1 MPHRPLQ
8 GPDGLFNVSRQPRF
22 LVDSSTVGWE
32 GAYFT
37 DIRAAEEGTVDHGHT
52 RFCIQHSSVP
62 VRARALRRDAVW
74 TTINPGLG
82 IWQPGDEQCFD
93 WQGGGSR
100 QFLFVEP
107 ERVEQILDCPPGLRR
122 LRHNETLA
130 SPLAE
135 MILRALVCDLHDGS
149 PAGALVGDGLIVA
162 LIAHLRGAD
171 PGSQQGGGLAPVV
184 RKRVLAY
191 MDERLACTVT
201 LAELAAVARTS
212 VRHFGRAF
220 HSSTGCS
227 PHQYLL
233 RQRVERA
240 KALLAEGRMPLS
252 EIAQS
257 VGFAD
262 QSQFTR
268 TFKRQAGTTP
278 ASYRAMAGF
287 DQPGPKRQDG
297 QSPVP

>member
-1 MPHRPLQ
+1 MHHRPLS

-22 LVDSSTVGWE
+22 LADSCAVGWE

-37 DIRAAEEGTVDHGHT
+37 DIRAADEGTVDHGHT
-52 RFCIQHSSVP
+52 RFCMQHTAVP
-62 VRARALRRDAVW
+62 VRARALRRGAVW
-74 TTINPGLG
+74 STMKPGLG
-82 IWQPGDEQCFD
+82 IWHPGDEQCFD

-107 ERVEQILDCPPGLRR
+107 ERVAQILESPPGLRR
-122 LRHNETLA
+122 LRHNETFA

-135 MILRALVCDLHDGS
+135 MIVRALVCDLHDGS

-162 LIAHLRGAD
+162 LIAHLRGDD
-171 PGSQQGGGLAPVV
+171 PGAHQGGGLAPVV
-184 RKRVLAY
+184 RKRVLAHI
-191 MDERLACTVT
+191 DECLASPVT
-201 LAELAAVARTS
+201 LTELAALAHTS
-212 VRHFGRAF
+212 VRHFCRAF
-220 HSSTGCS
+220 HASTGYS

-240 KALLAEGRMPLS
+240 KGLLAHGTMPLAD
-252 EIAQS
+252 IAQA

-268 TFKRQAGTTP
+268 TFRRHAGTTP
-278 ASYRAMAGF
+278 ASYRAAG
-287 DQPGPKRQDG
+287 
-297 QSPVP
+297 

>member
-8 GPDGLFNVSRQPRF
+8 GPNGLFNVSRQPRF
-22 LVDSSTVGWE
+22 LADSSAVGWA
-32 GAYFT
+32 GAHFT
-37 DIRAAEEGTVDHGHT
+37 DLWATEEGTVDHGHT
-52 RFCIQHSSVP
+52 RFCMQHSFVP
-62 VRARALRRDAVW
+62 VRARALRRDAGW

-82 IWQPGDEQCFD
+82 IWHPGDEQSFD

-107 ERVEQILDCPPGLRR
+107 ERVAQILECPPGLRR
-122 LRHNETLA
+122 LRGNETLA
-130 SPLAE
+130 SPLAK

-171 PGSQQGGGLAPVV
+171 PGAHQGGGLAPVV
-184 RKRVLAY
+184 RKRVLAH
-191 MDERLACTVT
+191 MDERLACPVT
-201 LAELAAVARTS
+201 LAELAGLARMS
-212 VRHFGRAF
+212 ARHFCRAF
-220 HSSTGCS
+220 HASTGYS

-240 KALLAEGRMPLS
+240 KALLGEGRMPLS
-252 EIAQS
+252 DIAQS

-268 TFKRQAGTTP
+268 TFKRHAGITP
-278 ASYRAMAGF
+278 ASYRALA
-287 DQPGPKRQDG
+287 
-297 QSPVP
+297 